1 MSSLSIPSTRPRL
14 LVVELWGLGDLA
26 FATTLLRLAARAWDI
41 TLLGKPHAA
50 PLLQPTFPDIR
61 FLSLDAP
68 WTAFRGKYRLHR
80 WPWGELGGLV
90 RTLRAAHFDAAV
102 SVRPD
107 PRDHLLMR
115 LAGVRRRYGFPRRG
129 SAGLLNFPV
138 ARSRPKQ
145 HKVEDWRDLAAALGL
160 PGSAA
165 SEPLLDHPRYR
176 SKRVDEMLAG
186 ITRPILCFHP
196 GARIPVRRWPEA
208 SFAEIVRRLRER
220 FDFHLLLVPDPDGY
234 GASLTPLADS
244 VLPPLTLG
252 ELVDVLGRIDLLL
265 CNDSGPAHLAA
276 ACGRPTI
283 PIFGPTDPDWFRPWG
298 EQQKVII
305 RDICPLRPCFDYCQF
320 SEPYCLTKLLPGE
333 VWPELQA
340 QVLALVERGVLPER
354 LVKENA

>member
-1 MSSLSIPSTRPRL
+1 MPSPTSPARPRL

-26 FATTLLRLAARAWDI
+26 FSTTFLRLAEREWDI

-50 PLLQPTFPDIR
+50 ALLAPTFPEIR
-61 FLSLDAP
+61 HVACDAP

-80 WPWGELGGLV
+80 WPWRELGGLLK
-90 RTLRAAHFDAAV
+90 TLRAARFDAAV

-115 LAGVRRRYGFPRRG
+115 LAGARRRYGFPRRG
-129 SAGLLNFPV
+129 SAALLNRPV

-160 PGSAA
+160 AGSAT
-165 SEPLLDHPRYR
+165 SEPVLDHARHR
-176 SKRVDEMLAG
+176 SPRVDALLAG
-186 ITRPILCFHP
+186 ITPPILCFHP

-208 SFAEIVRRLRER
+208 YFAEIVRRLRAQ

-234 GASLTPLADS
+234 GAALAPLADS
-244 VLPPLTLG
+244 VLPPLTIG

-298 EQQKVII
+298 ERQKVII

-320 SEPYCLTKLLPGE
+320 PEPYCLTKLSPDE

-340 QVLALVERGVLPER
+340 HVMELVARGVLPER
-354 LVKENA
+354 LVKLRA